1 VIGKER
7 LEVVRDA
14 LGFLYSVAV
23 ATLPRIL
30 GQLSVC
36 PISTARPEECFTE
49 KRE

>member
-1 VIGKER
+1 MIGKER

-36 PISTARPEECFTE
+36 PMSTAQPEECFRE